1 VLKKFL
7 SSILVITLCL
17 ILLPTSV
24 LAEEETVE
32 SYEPMRISS
41 GISSRWW
48 PGNPNPPYGSEDWLF
63 QNYGY
68 NFGSSAPSDIAKGC
82 ALQALIGGGI
92 SGAETLAYTWSTGG
106 VFTLGVFV
114 FKFGA
119 GAATGYAGC
128 LIYNGIS
135 S

>member
-41 GISSRWW
+41 GKIGYFKIMDIISV
-48 PGNPNPPYGSEDWLF
+48 PLHHQILLKAVLF
-63 QNYGY
+63 
-68 NFGSSAPSDIAKGC
+68 K
-82 ALQALIGGGI
+82 L
-92 SGAETLAYTWSTGG
+92 
-106 VFTLGVFV
+106 
-114 FKFGA
+114 
-119 GAATGYAGC
+119 
-128 LIYNGIS
+128 
-135 S
+135 